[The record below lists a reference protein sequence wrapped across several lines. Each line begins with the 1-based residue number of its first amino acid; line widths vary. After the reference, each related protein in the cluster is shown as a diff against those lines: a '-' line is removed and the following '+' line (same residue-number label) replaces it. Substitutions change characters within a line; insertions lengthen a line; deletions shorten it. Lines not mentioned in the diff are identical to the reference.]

1 MSDEKTTKGKP
12 SYSEIGS
19 TGLHYSSGYVY
30 EEFLPKLRWPR
41 AGDIYLEMSSNDPV
55 ITAILLCARQLVRNV
70 TWSVED
76 ASDSPEDKAAG
87 EFLRECMEDMS
98 TPWTSTID
106 DILSF
111 FEYGWS
117 YNEIVYKHRTGKVGR
132 GHNSKYSDGRIGW
145 HKIVG
150 RSQRTLESWKI
161 DEKTGSI
168 LGMNQYT
175 EKGTVFIPIEKAL
188 LFRTTTAR
196 NNPEGKS
203 LLRGA
208 YRPWYFKKHIE
219 EVEGIGIERDLAGLP
234 VVTAP
239 EGVDVWSNDNPK
251 AVETRADALKLV
263 SSIRRDRNEGVL
275 MPFGWTLELL
285 SSGSSRQFD
294 TSAVINR
301 YDQRIAITMLADIV
315 MLGADKV
322 GSFALANVKQSMLG
336 ACLDALMSNVVD
348 IFNTIAIPRLFAL
361 NTFNITKYPQM
372 KISKVVAPDT
382 DKIANYISKLSGA
395 KMPLFPDVDLENY
408 LRSLVNFP
416 AVTENEE
423 LRERQER
430 VAGVNDTSDKG
441 TKAEEDSTVDDPK
454 KDSSEQEPPIPPND
468 SGEEDGDA

>member
-1 MSDEKTTKGKP
+1 MEGNKQN
-12 SYSEIGS
+12 IGGPTFNEVGT
-19 TGLHYSSGYVY
+19 TGLKYNSGYVY

-41 AGDIYLEMSSNDPV
+41 AGEVYLEMSNNDPV

-70 TWSVED
+70 SWSVED
-76 ASDSPEDKAAG
+76 ASNSAADKEAG
-87 EFLRECMEDMS
+87 DFLRSCMDDLNM
-98 TPWTSTID
+98 PWTSVID

-117 YNEIVYKHRTGKVGR
+117 YNEIVYKKRQGCNSK
-132 GHNSKYSDGRIGW
+132 GHNSKYNDNRIGW

-150 RSQRTLESWKI
+150 RSQRTLESWSI
-161 DEKTGSI
+161 DEATGTI

-175 EKGTVFIPIEKAL
+175 DHGTVFIPIEKAL

-234 VVTAP
+234 VLTAP
-239 EGVDVWSNDNPK
+239 EGVDIWSKDNPK
-251 AVETRADALKLV
+251 AIEIRDESLKLV
-263 SSIRRDRNEGVL
+263 TSIRKDRNMGVVL
-275 MPFGWTLELL
+275 PFGWDLKLL
-285 SSGSSRQFD
+285 SSSSSRQFD
-294 TSAVINR
+294 TNAIINR

-348 IFNTIAIPRLFAL
+348 IFNNIAIPRLFAL
-361 NTFNITKYPQM
+361 NTFNIKTYPKM
-372 KISKVVAPDT
+372 KISTVVAPDI
-382 DKIANYISKLSGA
+382 DKIANYIYKMSGA
-395 KMPLFPDVDLENY
+395 KMPLFPDIDLENY

-416 AVTENEE
+416 VVTEDEE
-423 LRERQER
+423 LRARQEK
-430 VAGVNDTSDKG
+430 VAGLS
-441 TKAEEDSTVDDPK
+441 STEIDQKLSNNSLDD
-454 KDSSEQEPPIPPND
+454 QNND
-468 SGEEDGDA
+468 SKEGVENSD

>member
-1 MSDEKTTKGKP
+1 MEENTVKNPNP
-12 SYSEIGS
+12 SFVEVGS
-19 TGLHYSSGYVY
+19 TGLQYSSGYVF

-41 AGDIYLEMSSNDPV
+41 AGDVYLEMSSNDPV

-70 TWSVED
+70 TWTVEN
-76 ASDSPEDKAAG
+76 ASDNPEDVAAG
-87 EFLRECMEDMS
+87 EFLRECMKDMS
-98 TPWTSTID
+98 TPWTSVID

-117 YNEIVYKHRTGKVGR
+117 YNEIVYKKRTGQ
-132 GHNSKYSDGRIGW
+132 NSKGHRSKYNDNRIGW

-150 RSQRTLESWKI
+150 RSQRTLESWVI
-161 DEKTGSI
+161 DPMSGSI

-175 EKGTVFIPIEKAL
+175 DNGVVFIPIEKAL

-196 NNPEGKS
+196 NNPEGRS

-239 EGVDVWSNDNPK
+239 EGVDVWSKENPQ
-251 AVETRADALKLV
+251 AVETRSQSLKLV
-263 SSIRRDRNEGVL
+263 SSIRRDRNEGVVL
-275 MPFGWTLELL
+275 PYGWKLELL
-285 SSGSSRQFD
+285 SSGSARQFD
-294 TSAVINR
+294 TSTIINR

-336 ACLDALMSNVVD
+336 ACLDALMANVVD

-361 NTFNITKYPQM
+361 NTFHITEYPQM
-372 KISKVVAPDT
+372 KLSKVVAPDT
-382 DKIANYISKLSGA
+382 DKIANFISKMAGA

-416 AVTENEE
+416 EVTEDTE
-423 LRERQER
+423 LRKRQED
-430 VAGVNDTSDKG
+430 VAGLSEEAKAKQQEGSNKTNSEGLTEPIGEGGND
-441 TKAEEDSTVDDPK
+441 A
-454 KDSSEQEPPIPPND
+454 
-468 SGEEDGDA
+468 

>member
-1 MSDEKTTKGKP
+1 METKEPRKNLGP
-12 SYSEIGS
+12 SYKELGQS
-19 TGLHYSSGYVY
+19 GLKYSSGYVF
-30 EEFLPKLRWPR
+30 EEFLPRLRWPR
-41 AGDIYLEMSSNDPV
+41 AGEVYLEMSSNDPV

-70 TWSVED
+70 TWEVED
-76 ASDSPEDKAAG
+76 ASNSEADKEAG
-87 EFLRECMEDMS
+87 EFLRSCMHDLS
-98 TPWTSTID
+98 SPWTSTID

-117 YNEIVYKHRTGKVGR
+117 YNEIVYKKRQGPQKGKA
-132 GHNSKYSDGRIGW
+132 HSSKFNDNRIGW

-150 RSQRTLESWKI
+150 RSQRTLESWSI

-175 EKGTVFIPIEKAL
+175 DRGVVFIPIERAL

-234 VVTAP
+234 VITAP
-239 EGVDVWSNDNPK
+239 EGVDVWSTDNPQ
-251 AVETRADALKLV
+251 AIETKNNALALV

-275 MPFGWTLELL
+275 LPFGWDLKLL

-294 TSAVINR
+294 TSAIINR

-361 NTFNITKYPQM
+361 NTFNVTELPKM
-372 KISKVVAPDT
+372 KISKVVSPDI
-382 DKIANYISKLSGA
+382 DKVANYIQKLSGA

-408 LRSLVNFP
+408 LRSLINMPMVP
-416 AVTENEE
+416 KDEE
-423 LRERQER
+423 LRQQQLDN
-430 VAGVNDTSDKG
+430 ASSKSATSG
-441 TKAEEDSTVDDPK
+441 NDPK
-454 KDSSEQEPPIPPND
+454 NSEDNGDDESAHGDKSPSEETPKDK
-468 SGEEDGDA
+468 EEEE

>member
-1 MSDEKTTKGKP
+1 MSEEKLTKKGP
-12 SYSEIGS
+12 SFSEIGS

-41 AGDIYLEMSSNDPV
+41 AGDVYLEMSSNDPV

-70 TWSVED
+70 QWSVED

-87 EFLRECMEDMS
+87 DFLRSCMEDMNV
-98 TPWTSTID
+98 PWTATID

-117 YNEIVYKHRTGKVGR
+117 YNEIVYKRRTGNVGR
-132 GHNSKYSDGRIGW
+132 GHNSKFSDGRIGW

-161 DEKTGSI
+161 DEKTGTI

-175 EKGTVFIPIEKAL
+175 DNGIVFIPITKAL

-239 EGVDVWSNDNPK
+239 EGVDVWSTDNPQ
-251 AVETRADALKLV
+251 AVQTKSDALQLV

-275 MPFGWTLELL
+275 LPFGWKLELL

-336 ACLDALMSNVVD
+336 ACLDALMSSVVD

-361 NTFNITKYPQM
+361 NTFNITEYPKM
-372 KISKVVAPDT
+372 KISKVVAPDI

-395 KMPLFPDVDLENY
+395 KMPLFPDIDLENY

-416 AVTENEE
+416 EVTENEE
-423 LRERQER
+423 LRERQEKT
-430 VAGVNDTSDKG
+430 AGINDSSED
-441 TKAEEDSTVDDPK
+441 TKLDPSQSGEDTNEEEDSALETSQKVDK
-454 KDSSEQEPPIPPND
+454 
-468 SGEEDGDA
+468 EEDQNA

>member
-1 MSDEKTTKGKP
+1 MEEKAMGSPKP
-12 SYSEIGS
+12 SFQEVGS
-19 TGLHYSSGYVY
+19 TGLQYSSGYVF

-41 AGDIYLEMSSNDPV
+41 AGDVYLEMSSNDPV

-76 ASDSPEDKAAG
+76 ASTSPEDKAAG
-87 EFLRECMEDMS
+87 DFLRSCMDDLS

-117 YNEIVYKHRTGKVGR
+117 YNEIVYKKRQGQSKTQHC
-132 GHNSKYSDGRIGW
+132 SKYNDNRIGW

-150 RSQRTLESWKI
+150 RSQRTLESWSI
-161 DEKTGSI
+161 DKNTGSI

-175 EKGTVFIPIEKAL
+175 DHGIVFIPIEKAL

-196 NNPEGKS
+196 NNPEGRS

-239 EGVDVWSNDNPK
+239 EGVDVWSKDNPQ
-251 AVETRADALKLV
+251 AVETQAQALKLV
-263 SSIRRDRNEGVL
+263 SSIRRDRNEGIL
-275 MPFGWTLELL
+275 LPYGWDLKLL

-294 TSAVINR
+294 TSAIINR

-348 IFNTIAIPRLFAL
+348 IFNNIAIPRLFAL
-361 NTFNITKYPQM
+361 NTFNVTEYPKM
-372 KISKVVAPDT
+372 KISTVVAPDT
-382 DKIANYISKLSGA
+382 DKIANYISKLAGA

-408 LRSLVNFP
+408 LRTLVNFP
-416 AVTENEE
+416 EVTEDEE
-423 LRERQER
+423 LRARQEKA
-430 VAGVNDTSDKG
+430 AGLSEEKNEQDKP
-441 TKAEEDSTVDDPK
+441 TITDDPK
-454 KDSSEQEPPIPPND
+454 ALEEPDKPEEGGN
-468 SGEEDGDA
+468 EEDE

>member
-1 MSDEKTTKGKP
+1 MEGNEHILSQPVFG
-12 SYSEIGS
+12 EIGH
-19 TGLHYSSGYVY
+19 TGLKYNSGYVY
-30 EEFLPKLRWPR
+30 EEFLPKLCWPR
-41 AGDIYLEMSSNDPV
+41 AAEIYLEMSSNDPV

-70 TWSVED
+70 SWSVVD
-76 ASDSPEDKAAG
+76 ASDSPQDKEAG
-87 EFLRECMEDMS
+87 DFLRSCMEDLN
-98 TPWTSTID
+98 TPWTSVID

-117 YNEIVYKHRTGKVGR
+117 YNEIVYKKRQGNNTQEHS
-132 GHNSKYSDGRIGW
+132 SKYTDNRIGW

-150 RSQRTLESWKI
+150 RSQRTLESWVL
-161 DEKTGSI
+161 DSNGTI

-175 EKGTVFIPIEKAL
+175 DRGIAFIPIEKAL

-234 VVTAP
+234 ILYAP
-239 EGVDVWSNDNPK
+239 DGVDIWSKDNPK
-251 AVETRADALKLV
+251 ALELRTESLNLV
-263 SSIRRDRNEGVL
+263 TSIRKDRNMGVVL
-275 MPFGWTLELL
+275 PHGWQLQLL
-285 SSGSSRQFD
+285 SSSSSRQFD
-294 TSAVINR
+294 TNAIINR

-348 IFNTIAIPRLFAL
+348 IFNNVAIPRLFNL
-361 NTFNITKYPQM
+361 NTFNITAYPKM
-372 KISKVVAPDT
+372 KITTVVAPDM
-382 DKIANYISKLSGA
+382 DKIANYINKMAGA
-395 KMPLFPDVDLENY
+395 KMPLFPDIDLENY

-416 AVTENEE
+416 EVTSDME
-423 LRERQER
+423 LRERQEK
-430 VAGVNDTSDKG
+430 VAGLSETVQVPDNFMEGGDK
-441 TKAEEDSTVDDPK
+441 
-454 KDSSEQEPPIPPND
+454 
-468 SGEEDGDA
+468 DA

>member
-1 MSDEKTTKGKP
+1 MEEKTRNSAP
-12 SYSEIGS
+12 SFQEVGS
-19 TGLHYSSGYVY
+19 TGLQYSSGYVF

-41 AGDIYLEMSSNDPV
+41 AGDVYLEMSSNDPV

-70 TWSVED
+70 VWSVED

-87 EFLRECMEDMS
+87 EFLRSCMDDLS
-98 TPWTSTID
+98 TPWTSMID

-117 YNEIVYKHRTGKVGR
+117 YNEIVYKKRQGQTTK
-132 GHNSKYSDGRIGW
+132 GHNSKYTDGRIGW

-150 RSQRTLESWKI
+150 RSQRTLESWSI
-161 DEKTGSI
+161 DKTTGSI

-175 EKGTVFIPIEKAL
+175 DDGIVFIPIEKAL

-196 NNPEGKS
+196 NNPEGRS

-234 VVTAP
+234 VVIAP
-239 EGVDVWSNDNPK
+239 DGVDVWSKDNPK
-251 AVETRADALKLV
+251 AVETRTEALKLV
-263 SSIRRDRNEGVL
+263 SSIRRDRNEGIL
-275 MPFGWTLELL
+275 LPNGWELKLL

-294 TSAVINR
+294 TSAIINR

-348 IFNTIAIPRLFAL
+348 IFNNIAIPRLFAL
-361 NTFNITKYPQM
+361 NTFNITEYPKM
-372 KISKVVAPDT
+372 KISTVVAPDI
-382 DKIANYISKLSGA
+382 DKIANYISKMAGA

-416 AVTENEE
+416 EVTADEK
-423 LRERQER
+423 LRKRQED
-430 VAGVNDTSDKG
+430 VAGLTQ
-441 TKAEEDSTVDDPK
+441 TKEKSENVDDPDDSMDSEDNNGGDTK
-454 KDSSEQEPPIPPND
+454 KVSTEGGSK
-468 SGEEDGDA
+468 EDA